1 MLIYLLDCI
10 GIIACSIAA
19 SMLAKRV
26 GFDLSGAILVAVVGS
41 IGGGTTR
48 DLLLNRHPLFWLHQ
62 PSYLILITLTAL
74 LVQIFY
80 HTFDKLNKPLRLFD
94 AIGLAA
100 FSVIGF
106 NAAHTQQ
113 MSAPII
119 VLMGMITAVI
129 GGILRDIICHQLP
142 LVLRQEIYI
151 FASILGGLLYLAL
164 QALNTPDAVRDIASM
179 SIIFII
185 RMLAI
190 KYHWNL
196 PNLTLKP

>member
-10 GIIACSIAA
+10 GVIACSVAA

-164 QALNTPDAVRDIASM
+164 QTLNAPDAVRDIASM

>member
-10 GIIACSIAA
+10 GVIACSVAA

-106 NAAHTQQ
+106 NAAHTQH

-164 QALNTPDAVRDIASM
+164 QTLNAPDAVRDIASM